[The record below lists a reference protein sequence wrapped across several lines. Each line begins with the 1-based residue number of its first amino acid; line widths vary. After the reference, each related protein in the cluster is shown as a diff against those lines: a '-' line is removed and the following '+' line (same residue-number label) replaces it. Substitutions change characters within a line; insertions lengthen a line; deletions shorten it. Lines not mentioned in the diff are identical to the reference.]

1 MLQFARW
8 SVGLVVILV
17 AAAFYWAAPNLF
29 SAETVRAW
37 PSFLPDKQIVLGL
50 DLRGGAHLLLQ
61 VERDSLIE
69 PRVKTLFSDIR
80 GAMRGE
86 RIGYVNLAASGSSVS
101 FTLRDPADADRAMA
115 ALRDLT
121 TPIQSGLFGQGTVS
135 EVELSR
141 TGARITATLTEQG
154 IEERVRSAVDQS
166 RGVLERRINA
176 LGTTEPTIQRQGVD
190 RILVQVPGISEEENE
205 RLKKLVND
213 PAVMTFHLE
222 CLEGT
227 LTEALQGRPPPGC
240 EIARTD
246 DEAEP
251 EILITSDS
259 RLSGDDLV
267 DAQPAFDTQTNQ
279 PIITFRFNRRGGSIF
294 GQLTQENVNR
304 RFAIKLNDT
313 VITAP
318 VIRTPIL
325 GGVGQIEGNFTVES
339 ANDLAILLRAGALP
353 AELTIIEE
361 RTVGPSLGRDSI
373 AAGKIAA
380 AIGMLGVLIFMVWV
394 YGLFGL
400 FANLALAI
408 NIVMVAAVLTGLQAT
423 LTLPGIAGIVLTIGM
438 AVDANVLIFER
449 IREEV
454 ALGRSAIN
462 AIEAG
467 FRQALRTILDA
478 NITTGIAAVALFALG
493 SGPIRGFAVTL
504 LIGIVTTVFTAFI
517 LTRMIVALW
526 VRRTRPKVVPV

>member
-8 SVGLVVILV
+8 SIGLVILLV
-17 AAAFYWAAPNLF
+17 AAAFYWAVPNLF
-29 SAETVRAW
+29 SAQTVAGW
-37 PSFLPDKQIVLGL
+37 PSFLPNRQIVLGL

-69 PRVKTLFSDIR
+69 PRVKTLFSEIR
-80 GAMRGE
+80 SAMRGE
-86 RIGYVNLAASGSSVS
+86 RIGYVNLAANDRSVS
-101 FTLRDPADADRAMA
+101 FTLRDPADAEKAMT
-115 ALRDLT
+115 ALQELT
-121 TPIQSGLFGQGTVS
+121 LPIQSGLFGQSSVS
-135 EVELSR
+135 EVDLERDGS
-141 TGARITATLTEQG
+141 RITANLTEDG

-176 LGTTEPTIQRQGVD
+176 LGTTEPAIQRQGVD
-190 RILVQVPGISEEENE
+190 RILVQVPGISEEDNE

-227 LTEALQGRPPPGC
+227 LSEALASRPPPGC
-240 EIARTD
+240 EIAQTD
-246 DEAEP
+246 DPAEP
-251 EILITSDS
+251 EVLITSDS

-279 PIITFRFNRRGGSIF
+279 PIITFRFNQRGGAIF

-318 VIRTPIL
+318 VIRSPIL

-361 RTVGPSLGRDSI
+361 RTVGPSLGHDSI

-380 AIGMLGVLIFMVWV
+380 LYGMIAVVVFMILV

-400 FANLALAI
+400 FANVALAI
-408 NIVMVAAVLTGLQAT
+408 NIVMVAAVLTALQAT

-462 AIEAG
+462 AIESG

-504 LIGIVTTVFTAFI
+504 LIGIVTTVFTAFV
-517 LTRMIVALW
+517 LTRMIVAIW
-526 VRRTRPKVVPV
+526 VRRTRPKTVPV

>member
-1 MLQFARW
+1 MLKFARW
-8 SVGLVVILV
+8 SIALVILLV
-17 AAAFYWAAPNLF
+17 AGAFYWTLPNLF
-29 SAETVRAW
+29 SAQTVASW
-37 PSFLPDKQIVLGL
+37 PSILPNKQIMLGL

-61 VERDSLIE
+61 VERDSLVE
-69 PRVKTLFSDIR
+69 PRVKALFSDIR
-80 GAMRGE
+80 STMRSE
-86 RIGYVNLAASGSSVS
+86 RIGYVNLKSSERSVS
-101 FTLRDPADADRAMA
+101 LSLRDASDRDKAME
-115 ALRDLT
+115 ALRELT
-121 TPIQSGLFGQGTVS
+121 VPIQSGLFGQGAVS
-135 EVELSR
+135 EVDLKAS
-141 TGARITATLTEQG
+141 GDRITATLTEIG
-154 IEERVRSAVDQS
+154 IEERLRSAVDQS

-176 LGTTEPTIQRQGVD
+176 LGTTEPTIQRQGTD
-190 RILVQVPGISEEENE
+190 RILVQVPGISDQDNE

-227 LTEALQGRPPPGC
+227 LTEALQNRPPPGC
-240 EIARTD
+240 EIAETD
-246 DEAEP
+246 EPAEP
-251 EILITSDS
+251 QILITSRS

-267 DAQPAFDTQTNQ
+267 DAQPGFDSQSNT
-279 PIITFRFNRRGGSIF
+279 PIITFRFNRRGGAVF
-294 GQLTQENVNR
+294 GQMTQENVNR
-304 RFAIKLNDT
+304 RFAIKLNDR

-318 VIRTPIL
+318 VIRSPIL

-339 ANDLAILLRAGALP
+339 ANDLSILLRAGALP

-361 RTVGPSLGRDSI
+361 RTVGPSLGQDSI

-380 AIGMLGVLIFMVWV
+380 VIGMIGVVVFMVIV
-394 YGLFGL
+394 YGLFGV
-400 FANLALAI
+400 FANIALTI
-408 NIVMVAAVLTGLQAT
+408 NIIMVAAVLTALQAT

-504 LIGIVTTVFTAFI
+504 LIGIITTVFTAFVM
-517 LTRMIVALW
+517 TRMIVALW
-526 VRRTRPKVVPV
+526 VRRTRPKTVPV